1 MPSQTKG
8 VIKWQVGEVH
18 RVCYVRNAQL
28 GQNGKKKKPEDLS
41 ARAGPKL

>member
-28 GQNGKKKKPEDLS
+28 GQNGKKKKTRGFVGASRP
-41 ARAGPKL
+41 